1 LTPPAPQPLPTSG
14 CLSLTALPANWP
26 TEYTYHY
33 TLGGEYDLGHQW
45 VASLGYQGS
54 NTRHL
59 LQHYNAYN
67 SAAASG
73 IPYNPLVGGIT
84 YYADDGS
91 ARFNALLVE
100 LKHVFSQSFSL
111 DTQYRLSHG
120 LDSASNAY
128 STSFYP
134 WNLNTGFA
142 TSDYDVKHAF
152 KLFGVWSPTIFKGS
166 HDWREKTVGGW
177 SLSGILNAHTGF
189 PWSPLYNF
197 EGAHDFTVGDPVFNF
212 GGPGAGGS
220 SSNGGNQAGQY
231 LPAAYNGGFQPNYRS
246 PAAVSTA
253 GLFTQPNFSGGVLFP
268 CLFPN
273 PPAALC
279 PSGQQPLG
287 PIPALPG
294 VVRNSFRGPGYF
306 DIDATLSKSFGLPS
320 TKLIGENGK
329 IEFRMNF
336 YNLFNKLNL
345 NGNPTQFSGGI
356 QADPNNAHF
365 GESETA
371 LGARVIEIQA
381 RFSF

>member
-1 LTPPAPQPLPTSG
+1 
-14 CLSLTALPANWP
+14 
-26 TEYTYHY
+26 
-33 TLGGEYDLGHQW
+33 
-45 VASLGYQGS
+45 
-54 NTRHL
+54 
-59 LQHYNAYN
+59 
-67 SAAASG
+67 
-73 IPYNPLVGGIT
+73 LVGGIT

-91 ARFNALLVE
+91 ARFNALLLEV
-100 LKHVFSQSFSL
+100 KHLFSQSFSL

-134 WNLNTGFA
+134 WNLRTGFA

-152 KLFGVWSPTIFKGS
+152 KLFGVWSPTIFRGA
-166 HDWREKTVGGW
+166 HDWREKAVGGW

-197 EGAHDFTVGDPVFNF
+197 EGAHDFAVGDPVFNF
-212 GGPGAGGS
+212 GGSGAGGS
-220 SSNGGNQAGQY
+220 SSNGGNQSGQY

-246 PAAVSTA
+246 PASVSAA
-253 GLFTQPNFSGGVLFP
+253 GLFTPPNLSGGVLFP

-273 PPAALC
+273 PPASLC

-320 TKLIGENGK
+320 TKLIGKNGK